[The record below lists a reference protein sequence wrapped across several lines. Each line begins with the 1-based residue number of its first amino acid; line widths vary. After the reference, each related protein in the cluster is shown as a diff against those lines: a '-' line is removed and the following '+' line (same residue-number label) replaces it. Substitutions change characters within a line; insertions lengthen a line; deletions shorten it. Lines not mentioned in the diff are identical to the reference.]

1 MNIFR
6 FLRLLLTS
14 IYGVISY
21 TWFGW
26 TITNPEFWAVLTII
40 VLTGLFSS
48 LKDEYD
54 C

>member
-14 IYGVISY
+14 FYGVISY

-26 TITNPEFWAVLTII
+26 TVTNPEFWAVLTII

-48 LKDEYD
+48 LEDEYD
-54 C
+54 R